1 MRGIMQRI
9 LRLVVN
15 VGWLGLPFH
24 SQGAQP
30 ASEACPPIS
39 SVRMSRRRTPRI
51 LLLVVGLLVAAS
63 SSVVLADGTADT
75 LLQRALYLSD
85 LYNWR
90 AARPYFT
97 KSQQM
102 FEAAGDKRNALYAR
116 LGAIRAG
123 ADPAPIPELS
133 YMLDQELAANPL
145 LQSDKELRMFCLIV
159 KGDFDGESDTPAMR
173 RDWTEVMSLARALG
187 NTKWEYRAQGQLGFA
202 DFHDGDLPGAQRN
215 VAEALIGATKIGDS
229 GGEIFYLSATA
240 YGLTKQSM
248 NDQAIHCGDA

>member
-116 LGAIRAG
+116 LGAIRDRAG
-123 ADPAPIPELS
+123 PAPIPKHSL
-133 YMLDQELAANPL
+133 LLHQELAPKPR
-145 LQSDKELRMFCLIV
+145 LQSNNKLR
-159 KGDFDGESDTPAMR
+159 
-173 RDWTEVMSLARALG
+173 
-187 NTKWEYRAQGQLGFA
+187 
-202 DFHDGDLPGAQRN
+202 
-215 VAEALIGATKIGDS
+215 
-229 GGEIFYLSATA
+229 
-240 YGLTKQSM
+240 
-248 NDQAIHCGDA
+248 

>member
-1 MRGIMQRI
+1 MQRI

-15 VGWLGLPFH
+15 VGWLGLPSH

-30 ASEACPPIS
+30 EHEAFPVIS

-63 SSVVLADGTADT
+63 GSAVLADDSADT
-75 LLQRALYLSD
+75 LLRRALYFSD

-123 ADPAPIPELS
+123 ADLAPIPKLS
-133 YMLDQELAANPL
+133 SMLDQELATNPL

-173 RDWTEVMSLARALG
+173 RDWTEVASLAQALG
-187 NTKWEYRAQGQLGFA
+187 NTKWQYRAQGQLGFA
-202 DFHDGDLPGAQRN
+202 DFFDGDLPGAQRN
-215 VAEALIGATKIGDS
+215 VVIVK
-229 GGEIFYLSATA
+229 
-240 YGLTKQSM
+240 
-248 NDQAIHCGDA
+248 

>member
-1 MRGIMQRI
+1 MLRI

-30 ASEACPPIS
+30 EHEAFPLIS

-51 LLLVVGLLVAAS
+51 LLLVVGLLVAVSGSA
-63 SSVVLADGTADT
+63 VLADDTADT
-75 LLQRALYLSD
+75 LLRRALYFSD

-102 FEAAGDKRNALYAR
+102 FEAAGDKRNALYSR

-123 ADPAPIPELS
+123 ADPAPIPKLS
-133 YMLDQELAANPL
+133 FMLDQELATNPL
-145 LQSDKELRMFCLIV
+145 FQSYKELRMFCLIV
-159 KGDFDGESDTPAMR
+159 KSDLYGESDTPPIR
-173 RDWTEVMSLARALG
+173 
-187 NTKWEYRAQGQLGFA
+187 
-202 DFHDGDLPGAQRN
+202 
-215 VAEALIGATKIGDS
+215 
-229 GGEIFYLSATA
+229 
-240 YGLTKQSM
+240 
-248 NDQAIHCGDA
+248 C